1 MLWLSFLYQMFL
13 NLECHVRFFFNEKN
27 SISRASYS
35 FRMNNRL
42 SKELLIFEIKNK
54 VVSQFFPCLKCN
66 NNAEWWELECKYS
79 SKIAYCIYKEFNL
92 RQNSWFILFQFK
104 VTFRSV
110 EPRVIK
116 QYWFIEGILQLF
128 CKTYVL

>member
-1 MLWLSFLYQMFL
+1 MAFLSLSNVSKFGVPC
-13 NLECHVRFFFNEKN
+13 EVFFNEKN

-66 NNAEWWELECKYS
+66 NNAE
-79 SKIAYCIYKEFNL
+79 
-92 RQNSWFILFQFK
+92 
-104 VTFRSV
+104 
-110 EPRVIK
+110 
-116 QYWFIEGILQLF
+116 
-128 CKTYVL
+128 